1 MEFLPDAAAIS
12 ALFDGLDVAAVEAAL
27 SAPRALRCA
36 RIGDATGMSQ
46 AAVARRL
53 AEKTG
58 LPFDETFKAADCPSA
73 CADPSWLHE
82 YACVPGSGSV
92 PGGPLVLMTSWPAG
106 MRESRWVAAMTGTLP
121 EWRMAPPEAVETALR
136 EAFGVGA
143 GSLDGEG
150 PSWADAPAAEEV
162 EDDTAAIIRFVRD
175 VIARAAEDRATDIHF
190 EPRDGGLRIRY
201 RIDGELVPVPVP
213 ANLGRFQAAILS
225 RLKIMAKLD
234 IAERRKPQDGR
245 IGFEHA
251 GEAWDIRVST
261 LPSLHGESVS
271 LRLLAA
277 KAEPPLLVDLGFLPD
292 DVRLLEAHLTRPH
305 GIILV
310 TGPTGSGK
318 STTLNACLRRVRAP
332 NLRLMSVEDPIEYR
346 VDEVIQTQV
355 QPETGLTFAQVLRSV
370 LRQDPDVIMVGEIR
384 DRETA
389 DIAIRAS
396 LTGHL
401 VLSTLHTNDAPGAVT
416 RLTDMGVEPFLI
428 ASALELVVAQR
439 LVRRLCPKCAHAR
452 AVDTAVLARR
462 LTALGL
468 NPEEAS
474 RVATLVHPKGCEHCR
489 NIGYKGRLAIA
500 EMLCVDDEVHSL
512 VVNRAPAGVIREAA
526 LRGGMRP
533 LQSCGWEQVKRG
545 LTSLEE
551 VMAYAEQPESD
562 H

>member
-1 MEFLPDAAAIS
+1 MDFRPDVAGLCALFAGLDAAS
-12 ALFDGLDVAAVEAAL
+12 AEAVLE
-27 SAPRALRCA
+27 APRALRCA
-36 RIGDATGMSQ
+36 RIAEVTGLSL
-46 AAVARRL
+46 AAAARRL
-53 AEKTG
+53 AEAAG
-58 LPFDETFKAADCPSA
+58 LPFDEKFAVAEAPAA

-82 YACVPGSGSV
+82 YACVPAAGSA
-92 PGGPLVLMTSWPAG
+92 PGGPLVLMSAWPSG
-106 MRESRWVAAMTGTLP
+106 NRESRWVSTMTGVVP
-121 EWRMAPPEAVETALR
+121 EWRMAPPEAVESALR

-143 GSLDGEG
+143 GSLEGDG
-150 PSWADAPAAEEV
+150 PAWAVTAAEEDA

-175 VIARAAEDRATDIHF
+175 VIARAADDRATDIHF

-277 KAEPPLLVDLGFLPD
+277 KAEPPLLGDLGFLAD

-305 GIILV
+305 GIVLV

-346 VDEVIQTQV
+346 VEEVIQTQV
-355 QPETGLTFAQVLRSV
+355 QPESGLTFAHVLRSV

-428 ASALELVVAQR
+428 ASAVELVVAQR
-439 LVRRLCPKCAHAR
+439 LVRRLCPKCAQLR
-452 AVDTAVLARR
+452 PVDGGMLARR
-462 LTALGL
+462 LRALGL
-468 NPEEAS
+468 DAGEAS
-474 RVATLVHPKGCEHCR
+474 RVGAIPHPVGCEHCR

-500 EMLCVDDEVHSL
+500 EMLRVDDDVHAL
-512 VVNRAPAGVIREAA
+512 VVNRAPAGAIRETA
-526 LRGGMRP
+526 LRGGMRS
-533 LQSCGWEQVKRG
+533 LQACGWNQVKRG
-545 LTSLEE
+545 LTTLDE
-551 VMAYAEQPESD
+551 VMAYAEQPESAC
-562 H
+562 